1 MLKTRIVSSFKRD
14 LKKFHHNQPVI
25 VELDK
30 VLQHLVEVQ
39 ELDPKYC
46 NHPLSGEWEGSKE
59 CHIKPDVLLIYRID
73 RKEQVLVLERIN
85 SHSELFHF

>member
-1 MLKTRIVSSFKRD
+1 MLKTRIIHSFKRD

-25 VELDK
+25 VELDR
-30 VLQHLVEVQ
+30 VFRDLLEVK

-73 RKEQVLVLERIN
+73 KKEQVLVLERLN